1 MFVKPVT
8 TLLLIVVLLIP
19 SLAFSWTTDADLR
32 IARKAASLAPPDL
45 RLLLLEKFNPEYQQA
60 VRDAA
65 GDEASETHR
74 YFVLSRKGKL
84 DAKLQAEVRDTITML
99 RNRGGMNEV
108 VEKLGLIAHL
118 VADANNPF
126 NVSNSDANLSA
137 SQEDFEA
144 YFERKLQRF
153 PTVFYGLEPDFR
165 LERYLASTFDRSATF
180 YPLLSEEY
188 FRFGERRTSE
198 EFDDRSTAFGIAS
211 VSYSHAVTDLVNIYF
226 HIWREAGGDVRSARM
241 LEKGNLYLNEP
252 LKLGGGFGAQR

>member
-1 MFVKPVT
+1 MKPITV
-8 TLLLIVVLLIP
+8 LLLIVLLLIP
-19 SLAFSWTTDADLR
+19 SFAFSWTTDGDLR
-32 IARKAASLAPPDL
+32 IARKGASLAPPDL
-45 RLLLLEKFNPEYQQA
+45 RLLLLEKFNAEYQQA

-65 GDEASETHR
+65 LDEASETHR

-84 DAKLQAEVRDTITML
+84 NSRLQGEVQDTIKML
-99 RNRGGMNEV
+99 RSRSGMGEV
-108 VEKLGLIAHL
+108 VSRLGLIAHL

-126 NVSNSDANLSA
+126 NVSNSDANLAA
-137 SQEDFEA
+137 SQDDFEA
-144 YFERKLQRF
+144 YFARKLQRF

-165 LERYLASTFDRSATF
+165 LDRYLASTFDRSANF

-188 FRFGERRTSE
+188 FRFGERRTSD

-241 LEKGNLYLNEP
+241 LQKGNLYVNEAP
-252 LKLGGGFGAQR
+252 LGAGFGGEK

>member
-1 MFVKPVT
+1 VKPIT
-8 TLLLIVVLLIP
+8 FFLLIVLLP
-19 SLAFSWTTDADLR
+19 SLAFSWTTEADLR

-45 RLLLLEKFNPEYQQA
+45 RLLLLEKFNAEYQQA

-65 GDEASETHR
+65 RDEQSETHR
-74 YFVLSRKGKL
+74 YFVLSKKGKL
-84 DAKLQAEVRDTITML
+84 DAKIQTEVRETIKAL
-99 RNRGGMNEV
+99 RSRSGVSGA
-108 VEKLGLIAHL
+108 VERLGLIAHL

-126 NVSNSDANLSA
+126 NVSNSDANLTP

-165 LERYLASTFDRSATF
+165 LERYLASTFDRSANF

-188 FRFGERRTSE
+188 FRFGERRTSQD
-198 EFDDRSTAFGIAS
+198 FDDRSTAFGIAS

-241 LEKGNLYLNEP
+241 LQKGNLYVNE
-252 LKLGGGFGAQR
+252 LQKLEGGFGTQK

>member
-1 MFVKPVT
+1 MKPI
-8 TLLLIVVLLIP
+8 TLLLIIALLLIP
-19 SLAFSWTTDADLR
+19 SIAFSWTTEADLR
-32 IARKAASLAPPDL
+32 IARKAASLSPPDL

-60 VRDAA
+60 VRDASL
-65 GDEASETHR
+65 DEASETHR

-84 DAKLQAEVRDTITML
+84 DSKLQGEVRDTIKMIRSRAGL
-99 RNRGGMNEV
+99 GEV
-108 VEKLGLIAHL
+108 VTKLGLIAHL

-126 NVSNSDANLSA
+126 HVSNSDANLA
-137 SQEDFEA
+137 VSQVDFEA

-165 LERYLASTFDRSATF
+165 LDRYLASTFDRSANF

-198 EFDDRSTAFGIAS
+198 DFDDRSTAFGIAS

-241 LEKGNLYLNEP
+241 LQRGNLYINEP
-252 LKLGGGFGAQR
+252 PKLDGGFGAQK